1 MFKIVVFCFLL
12 TPSLLFAQNKNDF
25 IGQWKVDNI
34 SFKLEDSLLQPS
46 EIYELENKYETY
58 YLEKEKNTVFTFYD
72 NDSINIKNEK
82 IQKGTFI
89 IAEEKLIIYNQNK
102 QTKSNYHIK
111 IISPIYIEL
120 KTITETLSYSIF
132 IKKITTK

>member
-34 SFKLEDSLLQPS
+34 SFKLEDSLLQPP
-46 EIYELENKYETY
+46 EINELENKYETY
-58 YLEKEKNTVFTFYD
+58 YLKKEKNTIFTFFN

-89 IAEEKLIIYNQNK
+89 ISEEKLIIYNQNK
-102 QTKSNYHIK
+102 QTRSNYHIK